1 MIKFLSM
8 RVFLYCIFLMM
19 FTVIFTTK
27 QNFYII
33 YIFIWIFWMFELYL
47 IHYKKIN
54 NKTGS
59 KWLNNLWIVIVL
71 ITFITIQL
79 YLEFK
84 L

>member
-1 MIKFLSM
+1 M

-27 QNFYII
+27 QNFYTI

>member
-1 MIKFLSM
+1 M